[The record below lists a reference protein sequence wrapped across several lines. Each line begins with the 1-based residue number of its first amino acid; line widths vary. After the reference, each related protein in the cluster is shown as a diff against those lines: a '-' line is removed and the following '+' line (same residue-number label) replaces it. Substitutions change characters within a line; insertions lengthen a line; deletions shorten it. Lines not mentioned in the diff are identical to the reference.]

1 MPGHHAHPAGWPH
14 PAPPGGPFDT
24 PSGPPGPPP
33 PPNAPGGP
41 FDDLDDDGDWP
52 AVSPATGDGQHWRST
67 ADGTPLPPVPPG
79 PPQPPG
85 HGFGGPGFGPPGFPG
100 PGAYGPGFGPGFG
113 PGGPRRA
120 ARVRRGDVRAAVL
133 ALLAEQPR
141 NGYQLI
147 REIARRS
154 GGVWRPSPGSVYP
167 ALSQLADEELV
178 EESGSARR
186 REFALTDAG
195 RTYVDE
201 HPDELAAPFANAAE
215 AASDEPTELW
225 QSLAA
230 VHAAAAQVAH
240 AGTSEAVE
248 AARRVL
254 DRTKRDIY
262 RILAGDADDH

>member
-1 MPGHHAHPAGWPH
+1 LSHRELFRAIEEGHMFPHHRPHPLHPAAAAADGV
-14 PAPPGGPFDT
+14 PPMP
-24 PSGPPGPPP
+24 PMPPMPPGPPGPPP
-33 PPNAPGGP
+33 GPGFGPPPAPPGFG
-41 FDDLDDDGDWP
+41 
-52 AVSPATGDGQHWRST
+52 
-67 ADGTPLPPVPPG
+67 PPG
-79 PPQPPG
+79 P
-85 HGFGGPGFGPPGFPG
+85 GFGGPGFGG
-100 PGAYGPGFGPGFG
+100 YGPGFG
-113 PGGPRRA
+113 PGGPRRG

-147 REIARRS
+147 REIGRRS

-167 ALSQLADEELV
+167 ALSQLTDEELV

-195 RTYVDE
+195 RAYVDE

-230 VHAAAAQVAH
+230 VHAATGQVAH
-240 AGTSEAVE
+240 AGTPEAVD

-254 DRTKRDIY
+254 DRARRDIY
-262 RILAGDADDH
+262 RILAGDADG